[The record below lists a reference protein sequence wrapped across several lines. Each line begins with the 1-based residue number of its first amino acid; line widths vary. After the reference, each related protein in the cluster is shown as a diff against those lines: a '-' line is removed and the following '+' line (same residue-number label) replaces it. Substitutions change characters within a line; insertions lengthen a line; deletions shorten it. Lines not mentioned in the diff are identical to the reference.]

1 MSNLASFACPVPL
14 VGLCNGHE
22 YLARIYSIYDARI
35 DMPEVEYMSAA
46 DAAVAVQ
53 AVHPFRPVDTLV
65 AYSNY
70 HAYYEGDLLDM
81 LQDGGMFPLTFISR
95 VQPNCVARVTVPAA
109 QVTAWVVDM
118 EASGLWDL
126 YSIGTTDPVWQF

>member
-1 MSNLASFACPVPL
+1 MTFAVPVPL

-22 YLARIYSIYDARI
+22 YLARIHTIYDARI

-53 AVHPFRPVDTLV
+53 AAHPYRPVDTL
-65 AYSNY
+65 APFSNY
-70 HAYYEGDLLDM
+70 DAYKDELVGWLEN
-81 LQDGGMFPLTFISR
+81 GGKFPLSFISR

-109 QVTAWVVDM
+109 QVTAWIVDM
-118 EASGLWDL
+118 ESSGLWDF
-126 YSIGTTDPVWQF
+126 YGIGDTDPVWQF

>member
-1 MSNLASFACPVPL
+1 
-14 VGLCNGHE
+14 
-22 YLARIYSIYDARI
+22 LARIHSIYDARI

-53 AVHPFRPVDTLV
+53 AFHPYRPVDTLV

-70 HAYYEGDLLDM
+70 HAYQDDLVDM

-95 VQPNCVARVTVPAA
+95 VQPNCVARVTVSAA
-109 QVTAWVVDM
+109 HVTAWVADM
-118 EASGLWDL
+118 ESSGLWDL
-126 YSIGTTDPVWQF
+126 FSIGDSDPVWQF

>member
-22 YLARIYSIYDARI
+22 YLARIHSIYDARI

-70 HAYYEGDLLDM
+70 HAYKDDLVDALK
-81 LQDGGMFPLTFISR
+81 DGGMFPLTFISR

-109 QVTAWVVDM
+109 QVTAWVADM

>member
-1 MSNLASFACPVPL
+1 VSNLALFAWFVPL

-22 YLARIYSIYDARI
+22 YLARIRSIYDARI

-53 AVHPFRPVDTLV
+53 AIHPFRPVDTLA

-70 HAYYEGDLLDM
+70 HAYKDDLVDM

-95 VQPNCVARVTVPAA
+95 VQPNCVARVTVPVA
-109 QVTAWVVDM
+109 QVTAWVSDM

-126 YSIGTTDPVWQF
+126 FSIGDSDPVWPF